1 MTNLAAIIPAAK
13 APLEVQEVETYKP
26 GPHELLVK
34 NEVIAY
40 NPIEFKIAK
49 LAIFPIQYPA
59 ILGSSFGGIIEA
71 VGLQVTNFKVGDKVA
86 AAKSGKSVGNQYGSY
101 QRYVLL
107 NDETASKV
115 PEGIDIAIQAS
126 FTGNLSTVVAIF
138 TGRAGLEK
146 PSFDGSASNK
156 RKKVLIY
163 GGSSNVGT
171 ISVQYVAQAG
181 YSVVTTSSPKNQDF
195 VSKLGAA
202 KVIDHTQGQE
212 ALTNALVAEG
222 PYDLVVDSI
231 SLPNTTAVTGAVV
244 AAQGGGKLYALL
256 PAFGPENLPEGV
268 TREFAS
274 WGSVL
279 DEEKNAGLR
288 AWAFNTYLPQGL
300 ASGKLIAQPI
310 EKVGG
315 GLKTVNDVLDKLQNG
330 VSGVKLVS
338 DPWE

>member
-1 MTNLAAIIPAAK
+1 MANLAAIIPAAK

-26 GPHELLVK
+26 GPHELLLK

-40 NPIEFKIAK
+40 NPIESKIAR
-49 LAIFPIQYPA
+49 LAVFPIQYPA
-59 ILGSSFGGIIEA
+59 ILGGSFGGIVEA
-71 VGLQVTNFKVGDKVA
+71 VGSQVTNLKVGDKVA

-115 PEGIDIAIQAS
+115 PDGIDIAVPTS
-126 FTGNLSTVVAIF
+126 LTGNLSTVVGIF

-146 PSFDGSASNK
+146 PSIEGFASSNG
-156 RKKVLIY
+156 KKVLIY

-171 ISVQYVAQAG
+171 LSVQYVAQAG
-181 YSVVTTSSPKNQDF
+181 YSVITTSSPRNKDF
-195 VSKLGAA
+195 VSKLGAT
-202 KVIDHTQGQE
+202 KILDHTQDQA
-212 ALTNALVAEG
+212 ALTKALIAEG

-231 SLPNTTAVTGAVV
+231 SLPNTTAVTGAVI

-256 PAFGPENLPEGV
+256 PAFGPETLPEGV

-288 AWAFNTYLPQGL
+288 GWAFTTYLPQCL
-300 ASGKLIAQPI
+300 ASRKLIPQPI
-310 EKVGG
+310 EKAAG
-315 GLKTVNDVLDKLQNG
+315 GLKGVNDALDKLLKG